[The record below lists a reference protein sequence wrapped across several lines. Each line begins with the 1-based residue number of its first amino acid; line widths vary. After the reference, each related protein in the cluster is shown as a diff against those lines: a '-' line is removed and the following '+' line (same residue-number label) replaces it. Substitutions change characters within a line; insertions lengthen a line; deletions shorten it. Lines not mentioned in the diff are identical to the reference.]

1 VSLPLWLQSLID
13 ELRSPALAAAAFGI
27 SLLMALASIIAIPWL
42 LCRLP
47 EDYLEPGAASV
58 RHGMARR
65 VLRNTLGSVLLVLG
79 ILMLVLPGQGLLTI
93 LVGLTLLDF
102 PSKRRIVLRL
112 LLRPRVFHLVNSIR
126 DRFGRPP
133 LRMPRD

>member
-1 VSLPLWLQSLID
+1 VTLPVWLQSLID
-13 ELRSPALAAAAFGI
+13 ELRSPALAGALAGA
-27 SLLMALASIIAIPWL
+27 SLMMALASIFAIPWA

-47 EDYLEPGAASV
+47 EDYLEPGADSV
-58 RHGMARR
+58 RYGVARR
-65 VLRNTLGSVLLVLG
+65 VLRNTLGTILVVLG
-79 ILMLVLPGQGLLTI
+79 LLMLVLPGQGLLTI

-102 PSKRRIVLRL
+102 PRKRRMVARM

-133 LRMPRD
+133 LRMPGD

>member
-1 VSLPLWLQSLID
+1 MTLPAWLQSLIE
-13 ELRSPALAAAAFGI
+13 ELRSPALAGALAGA

-42 LCRLP
+42 LCQLP
-47 EDYLEPGAASV
+47 EDYLEPDAASE
-58 RHGMARR
+58 RHGVARR

-79 ILMLVLPGQGLLTI
+79 VLMLVLPGQGLLTI

-102 PSKRRIVLRL
+102 PSKRRMVLRL
-112 LLRPRVFHLVNSIR
+112 LMRPRVFHLVNSIR

-133 LRMPRD
+133 LRMPGD